1 MGEGRPNGL
10 EIASTAAVALNH
22 GMSNAAKSTKRL
34 PEPEWRARM
43 ARHRERVG
51 PWVEAHLLR
60 RARQEKHP
68 VYDFLFQYYAYAPRA
83 LLRWSPGMDG
93 TLEGEGARA
102 FLEDPRFVATPEGVT
117 LDEAQLP
124 THRLQALHWVVQ
136 LLEATA
142 ARPPRLGCFGLH
154 EWAMVYRA
162 EQRRHDQ
169 LPLRV
174 SQDVLNELVE
184 NQPVVCSHYDAFRF
198 FTQAARPL
206 NRLTPARQ
214 DRADWEQP
222 GCLHANMDLY
232 KWAFKFQP
240 WLGGDLLA
248 DTFLLALQI
257 RELDMRASPYDV
269 AALGFTP
276 LAIETPAGRAD
287 YAREQGRLS
296 EAAAPLRARL
306 LAAYRD
312 LVLRCARRGPVS
324 TR

>member
-232 KWAFKFQP
+232 KHAFRLSPLVPSELVADCF
-240 WLGGDLLA
+240 DLA
-248 DTFLLALQI
+248 WRVRD
-257 RELDMRASPYDV
+257 LDMRASPYD
-269 AALGFTP
+269 LSDHGYSP
-276 LAIETPAGRAD
+276 IAIETPEGKVEYAEAQRAFADQAG
-287 YAREQGRLS
+287 
-296 EAAAPLRARL
+296 PLRATLIKHCEHL
-306 LAAYRD
+306 LRSKKSQ
-312 LVLRCARRGPVS
+312 RFC
-324 TR
+324 